1 MLNVQTQVSHTPLD
15 VQLKQLSP
23 LAVMP
28 TYKTPLAA
36 GLDLAAAI
44 NEPITLK
51 AGEKSVLIG
60 TGLAAY
66 IGNANYVYYILPRSG
81 MGHKKGL
88 VLGNGTGVI
97 DADYQGE
104 VMISAC
110 VRPGHDDLVINPGDL
125 IAQIVFM
132 PIERARFHVVSEFTE
147 ASQRGDGGFG
157 STTTETGK

>member
-1 MLNVQTQVSHTPLD
+1 MLNVQVQTSTHPLA

-23 LAVMP
+23 LAVLP
-28 TYKTPLAA
+28 QYKTPLAA

-44 NEPITLK
+44 PEAITLK
-51 AGEKSVLIG
+51 AGEKSVLIP
-60 TGLAAY
+60 TGIAAY
-66 IGNANYVYYILPRSG
+66 IGDAGYVYYIFPRSG

-104 VMISAC
+104 IFVSAC
-110 VRPGHDDLVINPGDL
+110 VRPGHDDLVINPGDA

-132 PIERARFHVVSEFTE
+132 PIERVKWDIVSDFHEVSN
-147 ASQRGDGGFG
+147 RGAGGFG
-157 STTTETGK
+157 STDNA

>member
-1 MLNVQTQVSHTPLD
+1 MLNVQVQTSSRPLA

-23 LAVMP
+23 LAILP
-28 TYKTPLAA
+28 QYKTPLAA

-44 NEPITLK
+44 PEAITIK
-51 AGEKSVLIG
+51 AGEKSVLIP
-60 TGLAAY
+60 TGIAAY
-66 IGNANYVYYILPRSG
+66 IGDAGYVYYIFPRSG

-104 VMISAC
+104 IFVSVC
-110 VRPGHDDLVINPGDL
+110 VRPGHDDLVINPGDA

-132 PIERARFHVVSEFTE
+132 PIERVEWDIVSDFHEVSE
-147 ASQRGDGGFG
+147 RGAGGFG
-157 STTTETGK
+157 STSNA

>member
-1 MLNVQTQVSHTPLD
+1 MLNVQVQTSSRPLA

-23 LAVMP
+23 LAILP
-28 TYKTPLAA
+28 QYKTPLAA

-44 NEPITLK
+44 PEAITVK
-51 AGEKSVLIG
+51 AGEKSVLIP
-60 TGLAAY
+60 TGIAAY
-66 IGNANYVYYILPRSG
+66 IGDAGYVYYIFPRSG

-104 VMISAC
+104 IFVSVC
-110 VRPGHDDLVINPGDL
+110 VRPGHDDLVINPGDA

-132 PIERARFHVVSEFTE
+132 PIERVEWDIVSDFHE
-147 ASQRGDGGFG
+147 ASERGAGGFG
-157 STTTETGK
+157 STNK

>member
-1 MLNVQTQVSHTPLD
+1 MLNVQVQTSSRPLA

-23 LAVMP
+23 LAILP
-28 TYKTPLAA
+28 QYKTPLAA

-44 NEPITLK
+44 PEAITIK
-51 AGEKSVLIG
+51 AGEKSVLIP
-60 TGLAAY
+60 TGIAAY
-66 IGNANYVYYILPRSG
+66 IGDAGYVYYIFPRSG

-104 VMISAC
+104 IFVSVC
-110 VRPGHDDLVINPGDL
+110 VRPGHDDLVINPGDA

-132 PIERARFHVVSEFTE
+132 PIERVEWDIVSDFHEVSE
-147 ASQRGDGGFG
+147 RGAGGFG
-157 STTTETGK
+157 STSHV